1 MKSVLAKGSK
11 IYDLIEGLDI
21 KLKPIFPDNDSF
33 DTHNATL
40 FAMEQ
45 WATGSILNT
54 SDYGY
59 SNWTDYNSS
68 YYLPMGFIA
77 VPELNNF
84 YEGYGDTA
92 KLNLDIALELLSPN
106 LLVNGQPNTVTLL
119 NPSNYYTLWGLY

>member
-1 MKSVLAKGSK
+1 
-11 IYDLIEGLDI
+11 
-21 KLKPIFPDNDSF
+21 
-33 DTHNATL
+33 
-40 FAMEQ
+40 
-45 WATGSILNT
+45 
-54 SDYGY
+54 
-59 SNWTDYNSS
+59 
-68 YYLPMGFIA
+68 MGFIA